1 MWPHIGY
8 AFDEFA
14 VVSWVENDIWYLQLV
29 WLCQC
34 VSSLK
39 YCLVQTH
46 VGFLCHPFLVGKFH
60 GHALSLE
67 DQDEDERDDKE
78 EEKELEC
85 WDQDAGVVEL
95 VKATLNWGYGDLC

>member
-14 VVSWVENDIWYLQLV
+14 VVSWVENDVWYLQLV
-29 WLCQC
+29 WLHYW
-34 VSSLK
+34 SLK
-39 YCLVQTH
+39 LGLVQTH
-46 VGFLCHPFLVGKFH
+46 VGFLSHPFLVGKFH

-95 VKATLNWGYGDLC
+95 VKATLYWGDSDLC